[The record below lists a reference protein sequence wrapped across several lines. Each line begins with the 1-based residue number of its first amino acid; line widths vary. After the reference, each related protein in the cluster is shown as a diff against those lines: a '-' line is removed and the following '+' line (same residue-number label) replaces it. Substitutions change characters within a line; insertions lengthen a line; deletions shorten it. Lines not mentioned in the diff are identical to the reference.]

1 MTIQSTEAFGIEA
14 SLTYYLNDFWSL
26 HGNITLRD
34 HEFTKAEGNPDVV
47 GKELRRQP
55 TEMAN
60 TAVRFNYGNFDAALF
75 HNYHGDNFANDSNS
89 VKLDGYNLL
98 RLEAGYSFEFDGAQ
112 TVRVSAHVF
121 NLTDEQGITEGSPRQ
136 GNAQSGEPAQF
147 FVGRPILPRRVM
159 LRVTYD
165 F

>member
-1 MTIQSTEAFGIEA
+1 M
-14 SLTYYLNDFWSL
+14 
-26 HGNITLRD
+26 RD
-34 HEFTKAEGNPDVV
+34 HEFKETDNADVL

-60 TAVRFNYGNFDAALF
+60 TAIRFNYNNFDAALF
-75 HNYHGDNFANDSNS
+75 HNFHGDNFANDDNS
-89 VKLDGYNLL
+89 VKLDSYNLL
-98 RLEAGYSFEFDGAQ
+98 RLEAGYTFEFDGAQ
-112 TVRVSAHVF
+112 TMRISAHIF

-136 GNAQSGEPAQF
+136 GNAQSGEPEQF
-147 FVGRPILPRRVM
+147 FIGRPILPRRAM